1 MTRHRAVA
9 ASLAAVLALGTVT
22 ACSDDDTTAE
32 PTFTENNDVTET
44 VTPETTTAT
53 ETSATSATSTT
64 SEPEIPEGH
73 IAVSSSGGGPIALTT
88 RDTPEGEPQQVTG
101 RLIVGPGSCFAL
113 KRPNGRGNDGE
124 NAPRPLVLPV
134 GSEFVTR
141 GDRPSVTLPGKDTVY
156 VGETMDVEAVS
167 MPFNE
172 LDGLPDPCARGAAE
186 SGLVVN

>member
-1 MTRHRAVA
+1 MTRHRTVA
-9 ASLAAVLALGTVT
+9 ASLAAVLTLGTLGTVT
-22 ACSDDDTTAE
+22 ACSDDDSTAE
-32 PTFTENNDVTET
+32 PTFTGNTDVAET
-44 VTPETTTAT
+44 VTT
-53 ETSATSATSTT
+53 ETSATSATSAAATT
-64 SEPEIPEGH
+64 SEQETPEGH
-73 IAVSSSGGGPIALTT
+73 IAVSASGGGPIALTT
-88 RDTPEGEPQQVTG
+88 GDTPEGESQKVSG

-113 KRPNGRGNDGE
+113 KKPDGRGNEDE

-134 GSEFVTR
+134 DSEFVTR
-141 GDRPSVTLPGKDTVY
+141 GDHPSVTLPGRDTVY